1 MNALA
6 AAAIVFAFVSGGAA
20 LGMLLRGIL
29 PAHHLSEESRDV
41 VRLGTGLVATMAA
54 LVLGLLVASAKGAY
68 DAQKDGLD
76 KITANLTLLDTTLAQ
91 YGPETQEAR
100 AILRRTV
107 GSAIAR
113 LWPADT
119 SRESTLGEA
128 ETTAG
133 GKSFYAEVLSLTPAT
148 ETQRTLQ
155 AQALAIASDLARAR
169 LLLVAQQETARISGV
184 FLVVL
189 VSWLVALFASFGL
202 FAPRNA
208 TVMVALLISAFSVS
222 GAIFLI
228 LELDEP
234 FAGVI
239 QISSAPI
246 RDAYTHLGE

>member
-1 MNALA
+1 MNALT
-6 AAAIVFAFVSGGAA
+6 AAAIVFAFVSGGAV
-20 LGMLLRGIL
+20 LGMLLRRIL
-29 PAHHLSEESRDV
+29 PAHHLNDESRDV

-54 LVLGLLVASAKGAY
+54 LVLGLLVASAKGSY
-68 DAQKDGLD
+68 DTQKDGLD
-76 KITANLTLLDTTLAQ
+76 TITANLTLLDTTLAQ
-91 YGPETQEAR
+91 YGPPTQEAR

-119 SRESTLGEA
+119 SQESTLGEA

-148 ETQRTLQ
+148 ETERTLQ

-169 LLLVAQQETARISGV
+169 LLLVAQQETTPISGV

-208 TVMVALLISAFSVS
+208 TVLAALLIAAFSVS

-228 LELDEP
+228 LELDQP
-234 FAGVI
+234 FEGLI
-239 QISSAPI
+239 QISSAPL
-246 RDAYTHLGE
+246 RDAFTHLGE

>member
-6 AAAIVFAFVSGGAA
+6 AAAIVFAFVSGGAV

-29 PAHHLSEESRDV
+29 PAHHLSDESRDV

-54 LVLGLLVASAKGAY
+54 LVLGLLVASAKGSY
-68 DAQKDGLD
+68 DTQKDGLD

-91 YGPETQEAR
+91 YGPATQEAR
-100 AILRRTV
+100 AILRSTV
-107 GSAIAR
+107 GAAIAR

-133 GKSFYAEVLSLTPAT
+133 GKSFYAEVLSLTPTT

-208 TVMVALLISAFSVS
+208 TVLAALLIAAFSVS

-239 QISSAPI
+239 QISSASI
-246 RDAYTHLGE
+246 RDAFIHLGE

>member
-6 AAAIVFAFVSGGAA
+6 AAAIVFAFVSGGTV

-29 PAHHLSEESRDV
+29 PAHHLNDESRDV

-68 DAQKDGLD
+68 DTQKDGLD

-91 YGPETQEAR
+91 YGPETKEAR
-100 AILRRTV
+100 TILRRTV

-148 ETQRTLQ
+148 ETQRMLQ
-155 AQALAIASDLARAR
+155 AQALAIATELARAR

-202 FAPRNA
+202 FAPRNT
-208 TVMVALLISAFSVS
+208 TVMAALLISAFSVS

-246 RDAYTHLGE
+246 RDAFAHLGE

>member
-1 MNALA
+1 MG
-6 AAAIVFAFVSGGAA
+6 AAAIVFASVFGGTL

-29 PAHHLSEESRDV
+29 PAHHLSDESRDV

-68 DAQKDGLD
+68 DTQKDGLD

-91 YGPETQEAR
+91 YGPETKEAR
-100 AILRRTV
+100 AILRGTV
-107 GSAIAR
+107 GSAITR
-113 LWPADT
+113 LWPADS
-119 SRESTLGEA
+119 SREATLGEA

-133 GKSFYAEVLSLTPAT
+133 GKSFYAEVLSLTPAN
-148 ETQRTLQ
+148 ETQRMLQ
-155 AQALAIASDLARAR
+155 AQALTIATELARAR

-189 VSWLVALFASFGL
+189 VSWLVALFVSFGL
-202 FAPRNA
+202 FAPRNT
-208 TVMVALLISAFSVS
+208 TVMAALLISAFSVS

-246 RDAYTHLGE
+246 RDAFTHLGE

>member
-6 AAAIVFAFVSGGAA
+6 AAAIVFAFVSGGTA

-29 PAHHLSEESRDV
+29 PAHHLNDESRDV

-54 LVLGLLVASAKGAY
+54 LVLGLLVASAKGSY
-68 DAQKDGLD
+68 DTQKDGLD

-91 YGPETQEAR
+91 YGPPTQEAR

-107 GSAIAR
+107 AAAIAR

-119 SRESTLGEA
+119 SQESSLGEA

-155 AQALAIASDLARAR
+155 TQALAIATELARAR
-169 LLLVAQQETARISGV
+169 LLLIAQQETARIPGV

-208 TVMVALLISAFSVS
+208 TVLAALLIAAFSVS

-246 RDAYTHLGE
+246 RDAFIHLGE

>member
-6 AAAIVFAFVSGGAA
+6 AAAIVFAFVFGGAA

-29 PAHHLSEESRDV
+29 PAHHLSDESRDV

-68 DAQKDGLD
+68 DTQKDGLD
-76 KITANLTLLDTTLAQ
+76 KITANITLLDTTLAQ
-91 YGPETQEAR
+91 YGPETKEAR
-100 AILRRTV
+100 AILRSTV

-119 SRESTLGEA
+119 SREATLGEA

-133 GKSFYAEVLSLTPAT
+133 GKSFYAEILSLAPAT
-148 ETQRTLQ
+148 ETQRMLQ
-155 AQALAIASDLARAR
+155 FQALTIATELARAR
-169 LLLVAQQETARISGV
+169 LLLVAQQETGRISGV
-184 FLVVL
+184 FLVIL

-208 TVMVALLISAFSVS
+208 TVVAALLISAFSVS

-239 QISSAPI
+239 QISSAPM
-246 RDAYTHLGE
+246 RDAFVHLGE

>member
-1 MNALA
+1 LSAFG
-6 AAAIVFAFVSGGAA
+6 AAAIVFAAVFGGAV
-20 LGMLLRGIL
+20 LGMLLRGVL
-29 PAHHLSEESRDV
+29 PAHHLNDESRDV

-68 DAQKDGLD
+68 DTQKDGLD

-91 YGPETQEAR
+91 YGPATQEAR
-100 AILRRTV
+100 IILRKTV

-113 LWPADT
+113 LWPTDT

-128 ETTAG
+128 DTTAG
-133 GKSFYAEVLSLTPAT
+133 GESFYSEVLSLAPAS

-155 AQALAIASDLARAR
+155 ARALDIASDFARPP
-169 LLLVAQQETARISGV
+169 LLLVAQQETARLSGV

-189 VSWLVALFASFGL
+189 VSWLVALFVSFGL

-208 TVMVALLISAFSVS
+208 TVLAALLISAFSVS

-239 QISSAPI
+239 QISSAPL
-246 RDAYTHLGE
+246 RDAFTHLGK

>member
-1 MNALA
+1 LSALG
-6 AAAIVFAFVSGGAA
+6 AAAIVFASVFGGAL

-29 PAHHLSEESRDV
+29 PAHHLSDESRDV

-68 DAQKDGLD
+68 DTQKDGLD

-91 YGPETQEAR
+91 YGRETQEAR
-100 AILRRTV
+100 AILRGTV
-107 GSAIAR
+107 GSAITR
-113 LWPADT
+113 LWPADS

-133 GKSFYAEVLSLTPAT
+133 GKSFYAEVLSLTSAN
-148 ETQRTLQ
+148 ETQRMLQ
-155 AQALAIASDLARAR
+155 AQALTIATELARAR

-184 FLVVL
+184 FLVVV
-189 VSWLVALFASFGL
+189 VSWLVALFVSFGL
-202 FAPRNA
+202 FAPRNT
-208 TVMVALLISAFSVS
+208 TVMAALLISAFSVS

-246 RDAYTHLGE
+246 RDAFTHLGE

>member
-6 AAAIVFAFVSGGAA
+6 ASAIVFAFVSGGAGF
-20 LGMLLRGIL
+20 GMLLRGIL
-29 PAHHLSEESRDV
+29 PAHHLNDESRDV

-54 LVLGLLVASAKGAY
+54 LVLGLLVASAKGSY
-68 DAQKDGLD
+68 DTQKDGLD
-76 KITANLTLLDTTLAQ
+76 TITANLTLLDTTLAQ
-91 YGPETQEAR
+91 YGPPTQEAR
-100 AILRRTV
+100 AILRRTAAA
-107 GSAIAR
+107 AIAR

-119 SRESTLGEA
+119 SQESTLGEA
-128 ETTAG
+128 EATAG
-133 GKSFYAEVLSLTPAT
+133 GKSFYAEVLSLMPAT
-148 ETQRTLQ
+148 ETQRMLQ
-155 AQALAIASDLARAR
+155 AQALTIATELARAR
-169 LLLVAQQETARISGV
+169 LLLLAQQETARISGV

-208 TVMVALLISAFSVS
+208 TVLAALLIAAFSVS

-246 RDAYTHLGE
+246 RDAFIHLGE

>member
-6 AAAIVFAFVSGGAA
+6 ASAIVFAFVSGGAGF
-20 LGMLLRGIL
+20 GMLLRGIL
-29 PAHHLSEESRDV
+29 PAHHLNDESRDV

-54 LVLGLLVASAKGAY
+54 LVLGLLVASAKGSY
-68 DAQKDGLD
+68 DTQKDGLD
-76 KITANLTLLDTTLAQ
+76 TITANLTLLDTTLAQ
-91 YGPETQEAR
+91 YGPPTQEAR
-100 AILRRTV
+100 AILRRTAAA
-107 GSAIAR
+107 AIAR

-119 SRESTLGEA
+119 SQESTLGEA
-128 ETTAG
+128 EATAG

-169 LLLVAQQETARISGV
+169 LLLIAQQETARISVV

-208 TVMVALLISAFSVS
+208 TVLAALLIAAFSVS

-246 RDAYTHLGE
+246 RDAFIHLGE

>member
-6 AAAIVFAFVSGGAA
+6 AAAIVFASVFGGAV
-20 LGMLLRGIL
+20 LGMLLRGVL
-29 PAHHLSEESRDV
+29 PAHHRNDESRDV

-68 DAQKDGLD
+68 DTQKDGLD
-76 KITANLTLLDTTLAQ
+76 KITANIALLDTTLAQ
-91 YGPETQEAR
+91 YGPVTQEAR
-100 AILRRTV
+100 KILRSTV
-107 GSAIAR
+107 GAAIAR

-184 FLVVL
+184 FLVIL
-189 VSWLVALFASFGL
+189 VSWLVALFVSFGL
-202 FAPRNA
+202 FAPRNG
-208 TVMVALLISAFSVS
+208 TVLAALLISAFSVS

-234 FAGVI
+234 FVGVI
-239 QISSAPI
+239 QISSAPL
-246 RDAYTHLGE
+246 RDAYIHLGE

>member
-1 MNALA
+1 MSAFG
-6 AAAIVFAFVSGGAA
+6 AAAIVFAAVFGGAV

-29 PAHHLSEESRDV
+29 PAHHRNDESRDV

-68 DAQKDGLD
+68 DTQRDGLD
-76 KITANLTLLDTTLAQ
+76 KITADLTLLDTTLAQ
-91 YGPETQEAR
+91 YGPATHDAR
-100 AILRRTV
+100 KILRGTV
-107 GSAIAR
+107 GAAIGR

-128 ETTAG
+128 EATAG

-148 ETQRTLQ
+148 ETERTLQ
-155 AQALAIASDLARAR
+155 AQALAIASELARAR
-169 LLLVAQQETARISGV
+169 LLLVAQQETARIPGV
-184 FLVVL
+184 FLVIL
-189 VSWLVALFASFGL
+189 VSWLVALFISFGL
-202 FAPRNA
+202 FAPRNG
-208 TVMVALLISAFSVS
+208 TVLAALLISAFSVS

-239 QISSAPI
+239 QISSTPL
-246 RDAYTHLGE
+246 RDAFVHLGE

>member
-6 AAAIVFAFVSGGAA
+6 AAAIVFVFVSGGAG
-20 LGMLLRGIL
+20 LGMLLRVVL
-29 PAHHLSEESRDV
+29 PAHHLNDESRDV

-68 DAQKDGLD
+68 DTQKDGLD
-76 KITANLTLLDTTLAQ
+76 KITANITLLDTTLAQ
-91 YGPETQEAR
+91 YGPETKEAR
-100 AILRRTV
+100 GILRRTV

-133 GKSFYAEVLSLTPAT
+133 GKSFYSEVLSLTPAT
-148 ETQRTLQ
+148 ETQRMLQ
-155 AQALAIASDLARAR
+155 AQALTIATELARAR
-169 LLLVAQQETARISGV
+169 LLLLAQQETARISGV

-208 TVMVALLISAFSVS
+208 TVMAALLISAFSVS

-246 RDAYTHLGE
+246 RDAFTHLGE